1 MFRREQME
9 YLLNTANGIGPI
21 CIPTYKRWS
30 REDNKALSFL
40 ELCQPD
46 IRDNIHIFVRPEQV
60 QAYHESFPWVH
71 IVVLPAQIQGL
82 ASTREYICWYVLNVL
97 HEPIFMDM
105 DDDVTY
111 LLYLW
116 YDETKQFSHY
126 SRGIEQR
133 HSETI
138 RLGFNLAQYVFN
150 KAPKTV
156 LGGLARKRFIH
167 KPENSQRMASINQG
181 ATPRQCMFVNAK
193 RLDEMG
199 IHRNFMFDP
208 TGDDIG
214 FCAEILQHG
223 GELFYMN
230 CLGYEF
236 IDDAINSVIRND
248 SNRRQLAAYEEQCL
262 MQYDLGKHYLKR
274 TFTFDD
280 GSYKFG
286 DIDWRAYHRFTNT
299 KPSRIML
306 EELLP

>member
-46 IRDNIHIFVRPEQV
+46 IRDNIHIFVRPEQA

-116 YDETKQFSHY
+116 YDEIKQFSHY
-126 SRGIEQR
+126 SRGLNNATLRRFDWDSIW
-133 HSETI
+133 HNTCST
-138 RLGFNLAQYVFN
+138 
-150 KAPKTV
+150 KPPK
-156 LGGLARKRFIH
+156 LCWADL
-167 KPENSQRMASINQG
+167 PEN
-181 ATPRQCMFVNAK
+181 
-193 RLDEMG
+193 
-199 IHRNFMFDP
+199 
-208 TGDDIG
+208 
-214 FCAEILQHG
+214 
-223 GELFYMN
+223 
-230 CLGYEF
+230 
-236 IDDAINSVIRND
+236 D
-248 SNRRQLAAYEEQCL
+248 S
-262 MQYDLGKHYLKR
+262 
-274 TFTFDD
+274 
-280 GSYKFG
+280 
-286 DIDWRAYHRFTNT
+286 FTNPRT
-299 KPSRIML
+299 LNGWQVSIKEP
-306 EELLP
+306 LPDSVCL